1 MGLFGLRTPL
11 ASVKYPILSS
21 GVQKKAA
28 QLLGLKPTM
37 LNDMIKPY
45 KISLERKESS
55 STR

>member
-1 MGLFGLRTPL
+1 MAYSGSELPL
-11 ASVKYPILSS
+11 ASVKYPILSG

>member
-11 ASVKYPILSS
+11 ASVKYPILSG

-37 LNDMIKPY
+37 LNDMITPY